1 MKYLVTGCAGFIGS
15 HVSQRLLN
23 EGHQVVGVDN
33 LNNYYDTRIK
43 GDNVAELLVN
53 DNFVFYKIDITNF
66 TKLTDIF
73 DKEGIDKIIHLAARA
88 GVRHSIEDPR
98 LYTLANVNGT
108 VNLLE
113 LAQLYNVKNFV
124 FASSSSVYGERNDVP
139 FHEDDEIKP
148 ISPYAA
154 TKKAGELLGYTYH
167 TLYGFNFTA
176 LRFFNVYGPK
186 ARPDQATY
194 KFIKAMMNNDTITVY
209 GDGSS
214 LRDYTFVHDI
224 VRGILS
230 AADKDLGY
238 EVINLGGSS
247 PVKLMDFIKTFE
259 KVIGKQAKRQHIGEQ
274 AGDVSKTYADT
285 AKAKR
290 LLDWETKTNLEQGLT
305 ETYKYF
311 KEKNNW
317 Y

>member
-1 MKYLVTGCAGFIGS
+1 MKILVTGCAGFIGS
-15 HVSQRLLN
+15 HTCEFLLKR
-23 EGHQVVGVDN
+23 GDMVLGIDN
-33 LNNYYDTRIK
+33 INDYYDINK
-43 GDNVAELLVN
+43 KLENLKILEKY
-53 DNFVFYKIDITNF
+53 DNFAFKKEDICDTVSITNW
-66 TKLTDIF
+66 KP
-73 DKEGIDKIIHLAARA
+73 DKIIHLAARA

>member
-23 EGHQVVGVDN
+23 EGHQVVGIDN
-33 LNNYYDTRIK
+33 LNNYYDPRIK

-53 DNFVFYKIDITNF
+53 DNFVFYKIDVTDF
-66 TKLTDIF
+66 AKLTDIF
-73 DKEGIDKIIHLAARA
+73 DKEGLDRIIHLAARA
-88 GVRHSIEDPR
+88 GVRASIEEPR
-98 LYTLANVNGT
+98 LYTLSNVNGT

-113 LAQLYNVKNFV
+113 LAQRYKIKNFV
-124 FASSSSVYGERNDVP
+124 FASSSSVYGERNNVP

-154 TKKAGELLGYTYH
+154 TKKAGELLGHTYH
-167 TLYGFNFTA
+167 SLYGLQFTA

-194 KFIKAMMNNDTITVY
+194 KFIKAMMSDDTITVY

-224 VRGILS
+224 VRGILL
-230 AADKDLGY
+230 AAEKELGY

-247 PVKLMDFIKTFE
+247 PVKLMDFIETFE
-259 KVIGKQAKRQHIGEQ
+259 KVIGKKAKRKHIGEQ
-274 AGDVSKTYADT
+274 AGDVSQTYADT
-285 AKAKR
+285 AKAKQ
-290 LLDWETKTNLEQGLT
+290 LLGWETETNLEQGLI

-311 KEKNNW
+311 REKNNW

>member
-33 LNNYYDTRIK
+33 LNNYYDPRIK

-66 TKLTDIF
+66 TKLTDVF

-167 TLYGFNFTA
+167 TLYGFHFTA

-247 PVKLMDFIKTFE
+247 PVKLIDFIKTFE
-259 KVIGKQAKRQHIGEQ
+259 KVIGKQAKRKHIDEQ

-290 LLDWETKTNLEQGLT
+290 LLGWETKTNLEQGLT